1 LLTIKKKSGCII
13 PIGCV
18 IILQKSGCIT
28 YNGHE
33 QDQFCIQR
41 ASAYISQIDNHIAEL
56 TVRETFDFAN
66 RCQGS
71 SDAGTCII
79 LPLICTFS
87 F

>member
-1 LLTIKKKSGCII
+1 MIF
-13 PIGCV
+13 
-18 IILQKSGCIT
+18 LQKSGNIT

-41 ASAYISQIDNHIAEL
+41 ASAYISQIDDHIGEL

-71 SDAGTCII
+71 SDAGTYII
-79 LPLICTFS
+79 LPLLSTF
-87 F
+87 FI